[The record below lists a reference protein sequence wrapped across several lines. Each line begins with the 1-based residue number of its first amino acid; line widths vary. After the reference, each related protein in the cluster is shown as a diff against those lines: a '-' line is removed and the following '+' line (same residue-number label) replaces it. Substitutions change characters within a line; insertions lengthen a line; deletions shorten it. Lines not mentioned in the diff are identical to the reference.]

1 MSGEESKGKMRAK
14 GVVMLV
20 IAILILGLMTWGAVS
35 LTITLVDQIAENQKV
50 ENTDNGNN

>member
-1 MSGEESKGKMRAK
+1 MSREESKGKMRAK